1 MLYHNIRISISGH
14 VLHSKGETVKRLV
27 ILLLPALLLPLSV
40 AQAEEEEPGW
50 VSGQAGDGESAP
62 RQQEGPQAAILDRG
76 RLTAGTDFNP
86 AISLILDGV
95 YRNDF
100 SGEVGDPP
108 GFGGGHDHDHGHGH
122 DHAHGIEEGMQL
134 REAELTLTGTV
145 DPYFDAVG
153 VIGIHEGGGV
163 DLEEAYI
170 QTRALPGGLQLKA
183 GKFLSDIGYINRQ
196 HIHDWD
202 FVDQPL
208 VMREIFG
215 DHGLQD
221 TGVQMTWLAPLPFY
235 NQYGIEV
242 LQGSNDG
249 VARYSGSGSHTI
261 AGYDTDEDPSD
272 ARERSQIDYGLDD
285 HSGPRLVTAFSRFAP
300 DLGFNHAARFG
311 VSGGYASS
319 WQDADEH
326 GSGRVDVWDGDAWF
340 AGLDAVY
347 KYDSGRAY
355 GHGNWTVQAEYFYR
369 ELDLDYENRV
379 PDEWSNDAHAG
390 FNIEDEWSQ
399 KARQDGFY
407 LQALYGFAPRWNA
420 GLRAEA
426 VGLTNESAEPDR
438 DAGAFE
444 EFDTTYRY
452 SAQVRFMPTEFS
464 ILRAQL
470 NYKDL
475 PDHDGH
481 DHDSW
486 SFMLQYN
493 ISLGEHGAHEF

>member
-1 MLYHNIRISISGH
+1 M
-14 VLHSKGETVKRLV
+14 KRLV
-27 ILLLPALLLPLSV
+27 ILLLPALLLPFSV

-50 VSGQAGDGESAP
+50 VPGQAGDGESAP

-108 GFGGGHDHDHGHGH
+108 GFGGHDHGDGHDHVHGV
-122 DHAHGIEEGMQL
+122 EEGMRL

-153 VIGIHEGGGV
+153 VIGIHEGGDV
-163 DLEEAYI
+163 DLEEAYV
-170 QTRALPGGLQLKA
+170 QTRALPGGLQVKA
-183 GKFLSDIGYINRQ
+183 GRFLSDIGYINRQ

-208 VMREIFG
+208 VMRELFG
-215 DHGLQD
+215 DYGLQD
-221 TGVQMTWLAPLPFY
+221 TGIQATWLAPLPYY

-242 LQGSNDG
+242 LQGDTDG
-249 VARYSGSGSHTI
+249 VASYVGNESHSI
-261 AGYDTDEDPSD
+261 RSFDEGNGEPEALVWD
-272 ARERSQIDYGLDD
+272 ADNGLDD
-285 HSGPRLVTAFSRFAP
+285 ASGPRLFTAFARVGP
-300 DLGFNHAARFG
+300 DLGFSHAALFG
-311 VSGGYASS
+311 ISGGYAST
-319 WQDADEH
+319 WQDQESH
-326 GSGRVDVWDGDAWF
+326 SSGRLETWDGDAWF

-355 GHGNWTVQAEYFYR
+355 GHGNWTVQGEYFYR
-369 ELDLDYENRV
+369 NIDVDYRSLEFENDSTLV
-379 PDEWSNDAHAG
+379 PTESNDPDEFSG
-390 FNIEDEWSQ
+390 TG
-399 KARQDGFY
+399 KQDGFY

-426 VGLTNESAEPDR
+426 VGLTNRSLEPDR
-438 DAGAFE
+438 DNNRFE

-464 ILRAQL
+464 VLRAQL

-475 PDHDGH
+475 PEHDGH